1 MCVIIFFCIV
11 LMLLLLLA
19 LIIGAAILG
28 GIECGFL
35 VRRRDLWED
44 RQNGLTKP
52 SRQ

>member
-11 LMLLLLLA
+11 LMLLVLT
-19 LIIGAAILG
+19 LILGAAILG

-44 RQNGLTKP
+44 RRNGLTKP
-52 SRQ
+52 LRQ

>member
-1 MCVIIFFCIV
+1 MCVIIFLCIV
-11 LMLLLLLA
+11 LMLLVLA
-19 LIIGAAILG
+19 LILGAAILD

-35 VRRRDLWED
+35 IRRRDLWED

>member
-11 LMLLLLLA
+11 LMLLVLT
-19 LIIGAAILG
+19 LILGAAILG

-35 VRRRDLWED
+35 VRRRDLWAD